1 MRNNFSNLK
10 CDLFVNDLSET
21 NLCEYCN
28 VPLNANHY
36 FFSFFRNLH
45 PWNCQLLLFGIEAW
59 NAGQNIEIV
68 EAVHKFIKRT
78 RRFK

>member
-28 VPLNANHY
+28 VPENANHY
-36 FFSFFRNLH
+36 FSTV
-45 PWNCQLLLFGIEAW
+45 PGLLT
-59 NAGQNIEIV
+59 NA
-68 EAVHKFIKRT
+68 
-78 RRFK
+78 FKCFTALAISIP